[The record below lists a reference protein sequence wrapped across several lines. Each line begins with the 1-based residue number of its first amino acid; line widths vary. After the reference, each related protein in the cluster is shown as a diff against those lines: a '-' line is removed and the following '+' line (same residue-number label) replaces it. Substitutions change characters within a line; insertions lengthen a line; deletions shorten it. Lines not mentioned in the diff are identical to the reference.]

1 EEIGDFER
9 AGAMIRRGYQF
20 RWRNRAYGSFEEFLQ
35 ALKRKRRLQIA
46 RERRRV
52 AELRLEIVTLS
63 GGEIGAEEVAAMYD
77 FYAVTFHK
85 KFCTPYLNREF
96 FEEVHDRMR
105 DNLVFAMAREGR
117 RWVAGAIHYRKGQSL
132 FGRYWG
138 SLRDY
143 ANLHFELAYYRGI
156 DFAIAQGLR
165 EMDAGAGVPHK
176 IFRGFDPEPIHSAHW
191 IEHPQ
196 FREAI
201 AHYIR
206 EESRAVQAEL
216 DYAAEHGSYKT
227 GGELPPPLKKGGG
240 GI

>member
-1 EEIGDFER
+1 
-9 AGAMIRRGYQF
+9 MIRSGYQF
-20 RWRNRAYGSFEEFLQ
+20 RWRNRGYRSFEDFLG

-52 AELRLEIVTLS
+52 AELPLEIVTLS
-63 GGEIGAEEVAAMYD
+63 GDQIGPAEVEAMYE

-96 FEEVHDRMR
+96 FEEVHARMR
-105 DNLVFAMAREGR
+105 SNLVFALAREKS
-117 RWVAGAIHYRKGQSL
+117 RWVAGAIHYRKGRTL

-156 DFAIAQGLR
+156 DYAIEQGLQ

-176 IFRGFDPEPIHSAHW
+176 IFRGFDPEPIYSAHW

-196 FREAI
+196 FRDAI
-201 AHYIR
+201 AQYIR
-206 EESRAVQAEL
+206 EETRQVQAEL
-216 DYAAEHGSYKT
+216 DYAAEHGSYKMD
-227 GGELPPPLKKGGG
+227 
-240 GI
+240 